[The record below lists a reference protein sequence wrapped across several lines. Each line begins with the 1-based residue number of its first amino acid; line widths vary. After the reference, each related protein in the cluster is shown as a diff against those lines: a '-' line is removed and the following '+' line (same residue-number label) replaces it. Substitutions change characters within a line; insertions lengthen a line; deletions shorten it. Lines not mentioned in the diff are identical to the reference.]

1 VDEKLLQITPQTKV
15 GELLRTYPQLEELLI
30 EVAPA
35 FKKLRNP
42 VLRRTVAKVTSL
54 AQAARVGG
62 VSVIELVK
70 RLRQEVGQPELGD
83 TIQDVDSDD
92 ATAEPP
98 PWYDEHKIKETLDAR
113 SMIDS
118 GEQPIGIVLRDL
130 DKLDDGQIYELI
142 TPFEP
147 APLIDKAKA
156 GGILVWVKSVSP
168 QESHTYFVR
177 R

>member
-1 VDEKLLQITPQTKV
+1 VNEKPLQITPQTKV
-15 GELLRTYPQLEELLI
+15 GELLKTYPQLEELLV

-62 VSVIELVK
+62 VSVVELVQ
-70 RLRQEVGQPELGD
+70 RLRQEVGQPEFA
-83 TIQDVDSDD
+83 D
-92 ATAEPP
+92 AIHDAVLVVAASEPP
-98 PWYDEHKIKETLDAR
+98 PWYDESKIRETMDAR

-130 DKLDDGQIYELI
+130 DKLEDGQIYELI

-156 GGILVWVKSVSP
+156 KGISVWVNPWKS
-168 QESHTYFVR
+168 EEFHTYFLAR
-177 R
+177 